1 MVNHGLVV
9 VPLFF
14 IIALLAARVGGT
26 DDLRRMGGLAMRAPV
41 LAALFLIVALATLAM
56 PGSANFVGE
65 FLILT
70 GVFKAKIV
78 YAIVAGAGV
87 ALAAVYM
94 IRLYQRSMH
103 NPLAPGAESREMSVA
118 DAVVI
123 VPIVAVILFLAVY
136 PQFVLERSE
145 SDRHHPGDP
154 GDPMNGF
161 DAPYIDYAGISPLIA
176 LTAGTCVTLLAGLF
190 RARAL
195 VLVTALAT
203 LAAAA
208 GLSAWQFGESKSLV
222 EGALR
227 SDDLSLSLSFVFYAA
242 AAIALLLSLGERGDR
257 PSALGD
263 YAGLML
269 ASVTGMVV
277 LASAIN
283 LVSLFVG
290 IELLSIPLYVMCA
303 LDLHRRTSLESGLK
317 YLVIG
322 SVGSA
327 TLLYGLAFIYG
338 ASGSTDFAEIA
349 RAIGDAGIAGDPLLL
364 TGIALT
370 AAGLAFK
377 ASVAPFHQWTPDVY
391 EGAPTSVTA
400 FMAVATKTA
409 AFAILLRL
417 FDTALLPAKDDWDVA
432 LAALAVATI
441 AIGNIGAIG
450 QASLKRLLAYSGVAQ
465 AGYMLAGV
473 LVATELGVRSVVF
486 YLFVYLIMNM
496 AAFAVVA
503 ARERESGLGDHIDSV
518 AGIGATRP
526 GARVAADDRDARA
539 CRAAGHGGVPGEVL
553 PDRGGGGRRLH
564 LARASRS
571 WSGRCCRS
579 CTTCA

>member
-1 MVNHGLVV
+1 V
-9 VPLFF
+9 
-14 IIALLAARVGGT
+14 
-26 DDLRRMGGLAMRAPV
+26 
-41 LAALFLIVALATLAM
+41 
-56 PGSANFVGE
+56 
-65 FLILT
+65 
-70 GVFKAKIV
+70 
-78 YAIVAGAGV
+78 
-87 ALAAVYM
+87 
-94 IRLYQRSMH
+94 
-103 NPLAPGAESREMSVA
+103 
-118 DAVVI
+118 
-123 VPIVAVILFLAVY
+123 
-136 PQFVLERSE
+136 
-145 SDRHHPGDP
+145 
-154 GDPMNGF
+154 NGF

-190 RARAL
+190 RVRAI
-195 VLVTALAT
+195 VLVSALAT

-227 SDDLSLSLSFVFYAA
+227 SDDFSLSLSFVFYAA
-242 AAIALLLSLGERGDR
+242 GALALLLTLGERGR
-257 PSALGD
+257 ASALGD
-263 YAGLML
+263 YAGLLL

-303 LDLHRRTSLESGLK
+303 LDLHRRSSLESGLK

-338 ASGSTDFAEIA
+338 SSGSTDFAEIA
-349 RAIGDAGIAGDPLLL
+349 DAIGSGGIAGDPLLL

-400 FMAVATKTA
+400 FMAVATKAA

-417 FDTALLPAKDDWDVA
+417 FDVALLPAKDDWDVA

-450 QASLKRLLAYSGVAQ
+450 QASLKRLLAYSGIAQ

-473 LVATELGVRSVVF
+473 LVATELGVKSVVF

-503 ARERESGLGDHIDSV
+503 ARERESGLGDHLDAVS
-518 AGIGATRP
+518 GIGATRP
-526 GARVAADDRDARA
+526 ALAWPLTISMLGLAGLPGTAGFLGKFFLIEAAVDGDFAWLGVAIVVGSMVSLVYYLRVIAAVWMEGGKAPVPVLAGGAPEADVV
-539 CRAAGHGGVPGEVL
+539 GP
-553 PDRGGGGRRLH
+553 
-564 LARASRS
+564 ASRS
-571 WSGRCCRS
+571 TVVPVVIAVLAGAATIVFGILPGPLLDLAADAGVALR
-579 CTTCA
+579 